1 MSFLRKWKTACN
13 LLLRSS
19 EASKIMYVRDKDNLI
34 LSANEFSEELYPQS
48 ELLKKNAIKQAD
60 VQ

>member
-19 EASKIMYVRDKDNLI
+19 EASKIMHVRDKDNLI
-34 LSANEFSEELYPQS
+34 LSANEFSEALYPQS
-48 ELLKKNAIKQAD
+48 ELLKKML
-60 VQ
+60 